1 MSFERRLRDGL
12 AAAAARVE
20 PDTERALVRVWL
32 HRRRRRLFRP
42 LFAVVA
48 VAVSVAM
55 TVLLVPVVLAISAER
70 RDEAVT
76 RELAATY
83 TAELPDTPGLNLAG
97 RWFLTVRA
105 DGSAN
110 VGGPPGL
117 TIRGPGPAGTYVRL
131 DDERLRTNLFYN
143 DLCTGEGLY
152 GWRRDGD
159 VLTFTVVEDTCAA
172 RRMLLTT
179 STWNR

>member
-1 MSFERRLRDGL
+1 MSFERRLREGL
-12 AAAAARVE
+12 VAAAARVE
-20 PDTERALVRVWL
+20 PDTERALVRVRL

-42 LFAVVA
+42 LVAVVA
-48 VAVSVAM
+48 VAM
-55 TVLLVPVVLAISAER
+55 TVLLVPVVLALSAER

-83 TAELPDTPGLNLAG
+83 TAELPDTSGLNLAG
-97 RWFLTVRA
+97 RWFLTVRP

-117 TIRGPGPAGTYVRL
+117 TVRGPGPAGTYVRI

-172 RRMLLTT
+172 RRMLLT
-179 STWNR
+179 SSPWSR